1 MSRRLALL
9 FACPA
14 LMLAA
19 TPAGAKDRKVD
30 ISPHIDIGQ
39 VVTADLTNDDV
50 LTYTTVTAGVDA
62 TVQTKRVQVQLNYNY
77 TRQIAYDDKLQNADV
92 HSGIARV
99 AAQVAPGFTVEA
111 GGLATRSRV
120 DNRGAD
126 TGNLQGN
133 PQNIAQVYSAY
144 VGPSFSNRFGALD
157 VSAGYRFGYTKVSNV
172 TDINLRSGQRQLDRY
187 DDSTAHVATASVGSR
202 AGALLPVGVTVS
214 GAWEQENTKQLDQ
227 RYNGK
232 YARGDLVLPLTRTV
246 ALTGG
251 AGYEKIDISQRR
263 VLTDTNGNP
272 VLDSRGRFVMDSSS
286 PRRTIYSTDGVFW
299 DAGLIWRPTTRFEFE
314 ARIGR
319 RYDTMSYTGSLSW
332 QTSASSGLQVGVY
345 DSIDSFGRQL
355 SDRLAAL
362 PIAPYLDAGNTTDN
376 FNGCVFA
383 GGSGNGSAGGCL
395 NGVFQSI
402 ATANFRSRGV
412 DAIFSASRGQS
423 RFGIGLGYANRRY
436 LADST
441 SAFSVDGLTDESYY
455 AQAFAARAIGR
466 NAGVNGDVYVNY
478 YQSGLD
484 RANGVWG
491 AGANGS
497 LYRRFGRLNA
507 QVTAGVYASD
517 QPSQSS
523 TDVSMQAQLGLGYRF

>member
-1 MSRRLALL
+1 MSRVAYLVACSALL
-9 FACPA
+9 AMASPA
-14 LMLAA
+14 V
-19 TPAGAKDRKVD
+19 AKNRQVD
-30 ISPHIDIGQ
+30 VSPHIDIGQ

-62 TVQTKRVQVQLNYNY
+62 TVQTKRVQVQLSYNY
-77 TRQIAYDDKLQNADV
+77 TRQIPNDDKLQNTDV
-92 HSGIARV
+92 HSGIARI

-120 DNRGAD
+120 DVRGAD
-126 TGNLQGN
+126 TGNLKGN

-157 VSAGYRFGYTKVSNV
+157 VSAGYRFGYTKVSNI

-232 YARGDLVLPLTRTV
+232 YARGDVVVPLTRTL
-246 ALTGG
+246 AATAG
-251 AGYEKIDISQRR
+251 AGYENIAISQRK
-263 VLTDTNGNP
+263 VLLDSSGNP
-272 VLDSRGRFVMDSSS
+272 VRDRYGRFVIDPASARS
-286 PRRTIYSTDGVFW
+286 TIYSTDGVFW
-299 DAGLIWRPTTRFEFE
+299 DAGVIWRPNTRFEFE

-319 RYDTMSYTGSLSW
+319 RYETISYTGSLSW

-355 SDRLAAL
+355 TDRLAAL
-362 PIAPYLDAGNTTDN
+362 PIAPYLDGDN
-376 FNGCVFA
+376 PDANYNGCVFA
-383 GGSGNGSAGGCL
+383 GGGGSGQAGGCL

-412 DAIFSASRGQS
+412 DAVFSASRGQS

-436 LADST
+436 IADNT
-441 SAFSVDGLTDESYY
+441 GGFTVDGLSDESYY

-491 AGANGS
+491 VGANGS
-497 LYRRFGRLNA
+497 LYRRFGHLNA
-507 QVTAGVYASD
+507 QLSAGVYASD
-517 QPSQSS
+517 QPSQDS